1 MDTDCRST
9 VQIIGS
15 SISRIHPIRFLTI
28 VFFTSICPAP
38 TSDVFVRSVVTQ
50 PIWLV
55 LVLDQSEVSKTR
67 MLLGQ
72 RVARLLLASLS
83 EKDRVALVLA
93 SDTSRV
99 ATIGVATSNTTAIHL
114 LPATHE
120 TKLVCLC
127 HSLQQ

>member
-1 MDTDCRST
+1 MGDFSACPNLFIFSL
-9 VQIIGS
+9 
-15 SISRIHPIRFLTI
+15 FLYHR
-28 VFFTSICPAP
+28 
-38 TSDVFVRSVVTQ
+38 DVFVRSVVSQ

-55 LVLDQSEVSKTR
+55 MVLDQSEVSKTR

-93 SDTSRV
+93 SDTTRITTVSG
-99 ATIGVATSNTTAIHL
+99 APGVQL

-120 TKLVCLC
+120 TKLV
-127 HSLQQ
+127 SLGLLFSHVFFFLKFS